1 MTRRAAALILALCLC
16 LTVVPGG
23 AAAAGNGPFTDVP
36 SSHWASEAVTYV
48 YENGLMN
55 GVGEET
61 FQPSGSLTRAM
72 FVTIL
77 GRMAGVAE
85 GDYPGTSFTDV
96 PAGQWYSPYVAWAA
110 QAGVAGGTGGG
121 KFSPDSAVTR
131 EQMATMIARYTESA
145 GLTLNEVSDPAPSFT
160 DQGAVASWAREGVD
174 LMRRTG
180 ILTGY
185 EDGSFQPQRTAN
197 RAEAAAIFM
206 RLDEGLTVEE
216 QDPETIAVKNYETIA
231 ETVKEL
237 EQDYVDADGLV
248 SQANL
253 PLVLSAVADYAQDLE
268 RTGTIS
274 DYEVSD
280 SCVYMNVG
288 GWLGFLYVPNQEG
301 MMAGG
306 QDAVEIVT
314 LEPFPGEM
322 YPAYLLAGMK
332 GPDEAAEQ
340 IVDAFGGAVNYDRN
354 LDGDEVSVETLRQLP
369 QNSILLWSGHGAY
382 VDSLG
387 SVLFLGTK
395 QWDQATILLY
405 AQEFGDQALLVN
417 QNGQF
422 YISPVFFE
430 QYMPE
435 DAFAGSMVYLG
446 ACESFMDQRLAQSI
460 WDKGAQIILGNTRSV
475 RQIYNFQMM
484 YSFVQAWAQPGET
497 GEYATV
503 SQALAAA
510 KEQHGATDSTI
521 LGYGS
526 EVLALYREDVTLEEF
541 LAAQQEVDL
550 SQLVGVYEGS
560 YFATQGETGLTL
572 TIYEEAG
579 TYRALFEFYNLPGCT
594 NSEEGSYTM
603 LVGQTPQGTIR
614 FLADQWLERPAGYM
628 LLNLEGTLQ
637 GDVLSGQSPT
647 PFSVTRV
654 SQEVPE
660 DPVQPAVNY
669 DTFLREKGYRS
680 YLGNWWCTPSEY
692 ALLDIDQDGTQE
704 LILQGE
710 DGTGFYNHLIFRW
723 DAAQGTAVV
732 VPMDGTDQGF
742 ASYGGL
748 TYAPKYQ
755 AINLSYPR
763 YSYYDGSVDYYVLQD
778 GALRRSFSVGWTTP
792 STERLYFWAD
802 ANGQQQI
809 ISQEQYEAYKPENQ
823 NIDFQPLP

>member
-1 MTRRAAALILALCLC
+1 M
-16 LTVVPGG
+16 
-23 AAAAGNGPFTDVP
+23 
-36 SSHWASEAVTYV
+36 
-48 YENGLMN
+48 
-55 GVGEET
+55 
-61 FQPSGSLTRAM
+61 
-72 FVTIL
+72 
-77 GRMAGVAE
+77 
-85 GDYPGTSFTDV
+85 
-96 PAGQWYSPYVAWAA
+96 
-110 QAGVAGGTGGG
+110 
-121 KFSPDSAVTR
+121 
-131 EQMATMIARYTESA
+131 
-145 GLTLNEVSDPAPSFT
+145 
-160 DQGAVASWAREGVD
+160 
-174 LMRRTG
+174 
-180 ILTGY
+180 
-185 EDGSFQPQRTAN
+185 
-197 RAEAAAIFM
+197 
-206 RLDEGLTVEE
+206 
-216 QDPETIAVKNYETIA
+216 
-231 ETVKEL
+231 
-237 EQDYVDADGLV
+237 
-248 SQANL
+248 
-253 PLVLSAVADYAQDLE
+253 
-268 RTGTIS
+268 
-274 DYEVSD
+274 
-280 SCVYMNVG
+280 
-288 GWLGFLYVPNQEG
+288 
-301 MMAGG
+301 
-306 QDAVEIVT
+306 
-314 LEPFPGEM
+314 
-322 YPAYLLAGMK
+322 
-332 GPDEAAEQ
+332 
-340 IVDAFGGAVNYDRN
+340 
-354 LDGDEVSVETLRQLP
+354 ETLRQLP

-669 DTFLREKGYRS
+669 DTFLREKGYRN